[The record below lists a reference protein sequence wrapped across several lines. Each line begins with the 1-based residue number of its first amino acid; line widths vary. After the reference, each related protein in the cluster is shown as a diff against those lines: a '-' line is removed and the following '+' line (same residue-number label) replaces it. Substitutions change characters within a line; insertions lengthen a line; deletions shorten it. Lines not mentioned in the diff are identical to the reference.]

1 MARFK
6 LSKELKDKYL
16 KKKSIILSESDMLIF
31 LSNLENPLPSN
42 KRLKAAMKAYQDML
56 EEND

>member
-16 KKKSIILSESDMLIF
+16 KKKSIILSESDMLLF
-31 LSNLENPLPSN
+31 LSNLENPPPAN
-42 KRLKAAMKAYQDML
+42 ERLKAAMKAHQDML
-56 EEND
+56 EEFQ

>member
-56 EEND
+56 EDC